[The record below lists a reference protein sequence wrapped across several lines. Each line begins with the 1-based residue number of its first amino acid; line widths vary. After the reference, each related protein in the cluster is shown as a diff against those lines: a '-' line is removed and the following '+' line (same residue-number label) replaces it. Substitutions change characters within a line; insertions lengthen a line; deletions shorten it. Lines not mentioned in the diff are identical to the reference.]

1 MQRYSSLTVLI
12 AMSVQPA
19 VALAQRPASLSDP
32 PPKTVVGLP
41 SFDSAWRSRFY
52 FTAMA
57 GPVWN
62 QFHVAG
68 GVNVAI
74 DQISGTFVTG
84 RGIVIVPGTTR
95 PFFPASTDWKNWDG
109 GIGAIGLGY
118 KLGHWRDREWDL
130 EADLS
135 SSSGGSLVS
144 QGVMLPATALQ
155 AAGPVFFQRSFHT
168 GWGYSLRGR
177 VAQSWRQML
186 LYGTAG
192 WTATHA
198 TVTAHD
204 SSNTPT
210 APEVAFKDPNVSY
223 VGWSATHSDSH
234 MHSGWTLGFGAQRTL
249 SPRADLAFEYR
260 YSRFNTQDYNFKL
273 TAAEAGVAVA
283 TGGATTGTA
292 STVIEPATS
301 IVRFSG
307 GQLTARV
314 ILKQPW
320 W

>member
-1 MQRYSSLTVLI
+1 MQGYSSFIIPI
-12 AMSVQPA
+12 AMVVQPA
-19 VALAQRPASLSDP
+19 IALAQRPASFTEP
-32 PPKTVVGLP
+32 PLKTVVDMP
-41 SFDSAWRSRFY
+41 SLDGAWRSRFY
-52 FTAMA
+52 LTAMA

-62 QFHVAG
+62 QFHVTG
-68 GVNVAI
+68 LNVAI
-74 DQISGTFVTG
+74 QQVSNTLVPG
-84 RGIVIVPGTTR
+84 RGIVVVPGTTR

-109 GIGAIGLGY
+109 AIGAIGLGY
-118 KLGHWRDREWDL
+118 KLGRWRDREWDM

-135 SSSGGSLVS
+135 SSSGGSLVT
-144 QGVMLPATALQ
+144 QGVVLPATALQ
-155 AAGPVFFQRSFHT
+155 SAGPLFFQRSFRT

-177 VAQSWRQML
+177 VAQSWREML

-192 WTATHA
+192 WTGTHV

-204 SSNTPT
+204 SSDVPVS
-210 APEVAFKDPNVSY
+210 PEVAVQDPNVSY
-223 VGWSATHSDSH
+223 VPWSATHSDSH
-234 MHSGWTLGFGAQRTL
+234 LHSGWTLGFGAQRTL
-249 SPRADLAFEYR
+249 SSRADLAFEYR

-273 TAAEAGVAVA
+273 TASEAGAA
-283 TGGATTGTA
+283 LTTGGATTGTA

-314 ILKQPW
+314 ILKQRW